1 MEPDWLRTRSTWRK
15 RVRRLIFFGGLALIP
30 AFPAFAQF
38 EGGVNGL
45 GDARQINQPT
55 SEALEGYRQAA
66 PTSAMEEDET
76 PAPAAPVKSKKKA
89 TRH

>member
-1 MEPDWLRTRSTWRK
+1 
-15 RVRRLIFFGGLALIP
+15 LIFFGGLALMAAFP
-30 AFPAFAQF
+30 ASPAFAQF

-45 GDARQINQPT
+45 GDARQTNQPT

-66 PTSAMEEDET
+66 PASAMEEDET

-89 TRH
+89 ARH